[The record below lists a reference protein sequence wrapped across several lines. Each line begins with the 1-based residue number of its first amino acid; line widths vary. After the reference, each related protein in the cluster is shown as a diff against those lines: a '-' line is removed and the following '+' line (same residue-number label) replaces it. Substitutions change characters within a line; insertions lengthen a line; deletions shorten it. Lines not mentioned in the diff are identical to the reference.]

1 MKGSDIMRTMP
12 QFEPTDGYQFAGSGM
27 GGGDGSL
34 PIASENTLGGVKIGE
49 GLSITPLGVLSALS
63 GGLHLST
70 QEHVIG
76 DLDGVPLYSVTSV
89 GQIGYFGDASQVDK
103 IIFACAFN
111 VDTSN
116 NMRGINPNDLYISSN
131 KFYSGVT
138 SGQGTI
144 VTYIYTKQTT

>member
-1 MKGSDIMRTMP
+1 MRIMPFMKRKKGI
-12 QFEPTDGYQFAGSGM
+12 QFAGVGLDT
-27 GGGDGSL
+27 GGGGSL
-34 PIASENTLGGVKIGE
+34 PIASENTLGGVKIGD

-63 GGLHLST
+63 GGIHLSV

-76 DLDGVPLYSVTSV
+76 DLDGTPLYSISAV

-111 VDTSN
+111 VNPADN
-116 NMRGINPNDLYISSN
+116 KRGVNPNDLYITNN

-138 SGQGTI
+138 SGQGTV
-144 VTYIYTKQTT
+144 VTYIYTKIS